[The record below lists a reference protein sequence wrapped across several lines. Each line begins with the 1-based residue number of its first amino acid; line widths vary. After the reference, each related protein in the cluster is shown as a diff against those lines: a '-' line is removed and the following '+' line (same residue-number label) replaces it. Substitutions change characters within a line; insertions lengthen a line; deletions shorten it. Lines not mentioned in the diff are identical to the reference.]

1 MGGGVRSGPGAAR
14 TILLFHTIS
23 DMPPKQPRMYV
34 PSLRYTRGLGWRMHS
49 VHCGVEVT
57 ETSTNK
63 QHHLSCHNDEQD
75 RLAPARLGREQ
86 CRGDKIVR
94 CGCDEVEVLMLGP
107 CSRDGVTR
115 QGVC

>member
-1 MGGGVRSGPGAAR
+1 MKASAAGDVFTWGHGA
-14 TILLFHTIS
+14 TGC
-23 DMPPKQPRMYV
+23 
-34 PSLRYTRGLGWRMHS
+34 RG
-49 VHCGVEVT
+49 
-57 ETSTNK
+57 
-63 QHHLSCHNDEQD
+63 HNDEQG

>member
-1 MGGGVRSGPGAAR
+1 
-14 TILLFHTIS
+14 
-23 DMPPKQPRMYV
+23 
-34 PSLRYTRGLGWRMHS
+34 MHS

-86 CRGDKIVR
+86 FGGGKIMFVPTLVSPSLLGGADSVMMSAELLEQVVEPCRWGEGGR
-94 CGCDEVEVLMLGP
+94 RRSSGEESCG
-107 CSRDGVTR
+107 
-115 QGVC
+115 